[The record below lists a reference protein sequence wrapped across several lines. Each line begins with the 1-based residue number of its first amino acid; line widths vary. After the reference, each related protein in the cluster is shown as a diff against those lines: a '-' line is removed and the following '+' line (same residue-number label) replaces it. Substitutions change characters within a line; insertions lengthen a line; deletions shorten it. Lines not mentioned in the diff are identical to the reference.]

1 MFKKLLILSIVII
14 LIVLAFVI
22 YIFFFKNAENKE
34 TSEMAQE
41 EQIRIPSTQPIASG
55 KQVYSIITD
64 KPKNPQILE
73 VEVDPL
79 DVVIG
84 QNQTILVKLQ
94 NNEADSITE
103 YDSVSATII

>member
-1 MFKKLLILSIVII
+1 MFRKLLIFGIVVI

-22 YIFFFKNAENKE
+22 YIFFFKNAGDKE

-41 EQIRIPSTQPIASG
+41 EQIIASSTQPIASG

-73 VEVDPL
+73 VEIDPL
-79 DVVIG
+79 DVIIG

-94 NNEADSITE
+94 DDETDSITE
-103 YDSVSATII
+103 